1 MLMKMQALLSQSCR
15 SILSLRKI
23 PSALSIATTLL
34 LLVGNASAQSLDNGR
49 SKAETPAA
57 SLQVLPVLPA
67 ATARTWVVQTSPS
80 SATLNPSSA
89 DDRAAIEQAVL
100 TDPVLNEY
108 LRQAAARS
116 FGVPVHPLE
125 TGAIAIVE
133 NYALAEASAEVGDLP
148 AIDGYYLLKKQSSR
162 WIVAAQAGW
171 GPRPSINQ
179 SWLSTVLEVP
189 KDVVSRLIDTLRSAG
204 KEVEIDDTLYTDVP
218 LPCITQIE
226 DPNPPTNVRLTP
238 AVATGNVIGQL
249 PNGTEVRVMEV
260 LNGWLKIRQPLVGW
274 VSMGLTRVSC
284 GNSLAE
290 VEKNLEAL
298 HSLEGELAIEAADT
312 LVRYLY
318 RGAEGS
324 LAEAALA
331 HFNKL
336 AINRFYALKMVLDR
350 HTEEVRR
357 QVLQKAIAAGIHP
370 QARTHFEQEIAQS
383 KTLSPTLKTW
393 KTLNQSQTRLR
404 LYKLEP

>member
-1 MLMKMQALLSQSCR
+1 MQALLSQSCR

-34 LLVGNASAQSLDNGR
+34 LLVGNASAQSLDNGG

-189 KDVVSRLIDTLRSAG
+189 KDVVSRLIDTLRNAG

-218 LPCITQIE
+218 LPCIT
-226 DPNPPTNVRLTP
+226 
-238 AVATGNVIGQL
+238 
-249 PNGTEVRVMEV
+249 
-260 LNGWLKIRQPLVGW
+260 
-274 VSMGLTRVSC
+274 
-284 GNSLAE
+284 
-290 VEKNLEAL
+290 
-298 HSLEGELAIEAADT
+298 
-312 LVRYLY
+312 
-318 RGAEGS
+318 
-324 LAEAALA
+324 
-331 HFNKL
+331 
-336 AINRFYALKMVLDR
+336 
-350 HTEEVRR
+350 
-357 QVLQKAIAAGIHP
+357 
-370 QARTHFEQEIAQS
+370 
-383 KTLSPTLKTW
+383 
-393 KTLNQSQTRLR
+393 
-404 LYKLEP
+404 

>member
-1 MLMKMQALLSQSCR
+1 
-15 SILSLRKI
+15 
-23 PSALSIATTLL
+23 
-34 LLVGNASAQSLDNGR
+34 
-49 SKAETPAA
+49 
-57 SLQVLPVLPA
+57 
-67 ATARTWVVQTSPS
+67 
-80 SATLNPSSA
+80 
-89 DDRAAIEQAVL
+89 
-100 TDPVLNEY
+100 
-108 LRQAAARS
+108 
-116 FGVPVHPLE
+116 
-125 TGAIAIVE
+125 
-133 NYALAEASAEVGDLP
+133 
-148 AIDGYYLLKKQSSR
+148 
-162 WIVAAQAGW
+162 
-171 GPRPSINQ
+171 
-179 SWLSTVLEVP
+179 
-189 KDVVSRLIDTLRSAG
+189 
-204 KEVEIDDTLYTDVP
+204 
-218 LPCITQIE
+218 
-226 DPNPPTNVRLTP
+226 
-238 AVATGNVIGQL
+238 
-249 PNGTEVRVMEV
+249 MEP

-324 LAEAALA
+324 FAAAALA
-331 HFNKL
+331 HFNEL

-357 QVLQKAIAAGIHP
+357 HVLQQAIAAGIHP

>member
-1 MLMKMQALLSQSCR
+1 M
-15 SILSLRKI
+15 
-23 PSALSIATTLL
+23 
-34 LLVGNASAQSLDNGR
+34 
-49 SKAETPAA
+49 
-57 SLQVLPVLPA
+57 
-67 ATARTWVVQTSPS
+67 QTSPS

-189 KDVVSRLIDTLRSAG
+189 KDVVSRLIDTLRNAG
-204 KEVEIDDTLYTDVP
+204 KEIEIDDTLYADVP
-218 LPCITQIE
+218 MPCITQIE

-249 PNGTEVRVMEV
+249 PKGAEVRVMEP

-274 VSMGLTRVSC
+274 VSMGLTQVSC

-324 LAEAALA
+324 FAAAALA
-331 HFNKL
+331 HFNEL

-357 QVLQKAIAAGIHP
+357 HVLQQAIAAGIHP
-370 QARTHFEQEIAQS
+370 QALENIES
-383 KTLSPTLKTW
+383 KV
-393 KTLNQSQTRLR
+393 N
-404 LYKLEP
+404 

>member
-34 LLVGNASAQSLDNGR
+34 LLVGNASAQSLDNGG

-125 TGAIAIVE
+125 IGAIAIVE

-189 KDVVSRLIDTLRSAG
+189 KDVVSRLIDTLRNAG
-204 KEVEIDDTLYTDVP
+204 KEIEIDDTLYADVP
-218 LPCITQIE
+218 MPCITQIE

-249 PNGTEVRVMEV
+249 PKGAEVRVMEP

-274 VSMGLTRVSC
+274 VSMGLTQVSC

-324 LAEAALA
+324 FAAAALA
-331 HFNKL
+331 HFNEL

-357 QVLQKAIAAGIHP
+357 HVLQQAIAAGIHP
-370 QARTHFEQEIAQS
+370 QALENIES
-383 KTLSPTLKTW
+383 KV
-393 KTLNQSQTRLR
+393 N
-404 LYKLEP
+404 

>member
-34 LLVGNASAQSLDNGR
+34 LLVGNASAQSLDNGG

-189 KDVVSRLIDTLRSAG
+189 KDVVSRLIDTLRNAG
-204 KEVEIDDTLYTDVP
+204 KEIEIDDTLYADVP
-218 LPCITQIE
+218 MPCITQIE

-249 PNGTEVRVMEV
+249 PKGAEVRVMEP

-274 VSMGLTRVSC
+274 VSMGLTQVSC

-324 LAEAALA
+324 FAAAALA
-331 HFNKL
+331 HFNEL

-357 QVLQKAIAAGIHP
+357 HVLQQAIAAGIHP
-370 QARTHFEQEIAQS
+370 QALENIES
-383 KTLSPTLKTW
+383 KV
-393 KTLNQSQTRLR
+393 N
-404 LYKLEP
+404 